1 MAKLRYNAR
10 VYEDTAANLAT
21 DPTVYGPNDLVFATD
36 TGELKRGNGT
46 DAYSDLLAIGGNDGE
61 PASVAWA
68 DVTGKPSTF
77 APTIGTTATT
87 AKAGNYAPAWA
98 DVTGKPATFAP
109 TIGTTAATAAAGNH
123 THSNYATTA
132 DLSALEARVAA
143 LEGAGG

>member
-1 MAKLRYNAR
+1 M
-10 VYEDTAANLAT
+10 YEDTAANLAT
-21 DPTVYGPNDLVFATD
+21 DPTVYGPNDLIFATD

-46 DAYSDLLAIGGNDGE
+46 DAYADLPAIGGNDGE
-61 PASVAWA
+61 PAAV
-68 DVTGKPSTF
+68 
-77 APTIGTTATT
+77 
-87 AKAGNYAPAWA
+87 AWA

-109 TIGTTAATAAAGNH
+109 TIGTTSATAAAGNH